1 MGTQWQTFPVE
12 FRGGLVSNM
21 SLLQQGM
28 GAVGS
33 ARILQNFEVNKEGG
47 YSKVRGYKKYS
58 ETEVPGTDAILG
70 LKIVSSGRYI
80 AARKVDAD
88 AVAAYPSNLV
98 TGDIGKTAYYYS
110 TGTTWYFTAAGPTF
124 NAGKVRHAS
133 FNFNGED
140 KIIFV
145 DGTNYPSIYNTVGNT
160 HTFLN
165 ASSTNIN
172 TDVEGAEFV
181 VVFKNTAFYSNGNTL
196 LFTAPFTVDDFSAAN
211 GAGSIGLAH
220 DITGLAVFR
229 DQLIVFTTD
238 TISRLTGSTSSD
250 FRLSPITEK
259 IGCIN
264 GDTIQEVGGDI
275 MYLSPDGI
283 RQLSATDRIGDFAL
297 DVASDKI
304 KEDFNDFI
312 GGSTEFSSC
321 IIREKSQYRLFSYKS
336 SQRSTSSKGLI
347 ATKITTQGSAGI
359 EWSTLK
365 GIKAYVA
372 DSVYSGST
380 ESVGFANNDG
390 YVYTMETGSSFGEFD
405 GIKNPIEAIFES
417 AYMPISDPQ
426 VRKTFYKA
434 VWYINP
440 TGEMD
445 LDFNVKYDFESR
457 SRNNVIQPDTIDITT
472 VAGSVG
478 FFGAGGLFGATSPP
492 GASFGGTLEK
502 IYPTNIIGSGDTI
515 ALRITDNSTN
525 PTFTLDTAVLEFKT
539 NDRQ

>member
-1 MGTQWQTFPVE
+1 MATQWQTFPVE
-12 FRGGLVSNM
+12 FRGGLLSNM

-47 YSKVRGYKKYS
+47 YSKIRGFEKFS
-58 ETEVPGTDAILG
+58 ETEVPGSSEVLG
-70 LKIVSSGRYI
+70 LKVVSSGRYV

-88 AVAAYPSNLV
+88 AVAAYPSDLV
-98 TGDIGKTAYYYS
+98 SGDVGKTAYYYS
-110 TGTTWYFTAAGPTF
+110 TGGAWSFTAVGPTS
-124 NAGKVRHAS
+124 NAGRVRHVT

-140 KIIFV
+140 KVIFV

-160 HTFLN
+160 QTFLN

-238 TISRLTGSTSSD
+238 TISRLTGSTSAD
-250 FRLSPITEK
+250 FRLSPITER

-297 DVASDKI
+297 DVASDRI

-312 GGSTEFSSC
+312 GGSTEFASC
-321 IIREKSQYRLFSYKS
+321 IIREKSQYRLFSYKA
-336 SQRSTSSKGLI
+336 SQRSISSEGLI
-347 ATKITTQGSAGI
+347 ATKVTAQGSAGI
-359 EWSTLK
+359 EWSTTR

-372 DSVYSGST
+372 DSTYSGSRET
-380 ESVGFANNDG
+380 IGFANNDG
-390 YVYTMETGSSFGEFD
+390 YAYTMETSSSFGEVD
-405 GIKNPIEAIFES
+405 GVGIPIEAIFES

-426 VRKTFYKA
+426 VRKTFYKS

-440 TGEMD
+440 SGDMN

-457 SRNNVIQPDTIDITT
+457 SRNNVVQPDTINITT
-472 VAGSVG
+472 PAGAVA
-478 FFGAGGLFGATSPP
+478 FFGAGLLFGA
-492 GASFGGTLEK
+492 ANANFGGTLEK
-502 IYPTNIIGSGDTI
+502 IYPTNIVGSGKTI
-515 ALRITDNSTN
+515 ALRITDESTN

>member
-1 MGTQWQTFPVE
+1 MATQWQTFPVE
-12 FRGGLVSNM
+12 FRGGLLSNM

-47 YSKVRGYKKYS
+47 YSKIRGFEKFS
-58 ETEVPGTDAILG
+58 ETEVPGSSEVLG
-70 LKIVSSGRYI
+70 LKVVSSGRYV

-88 AVAAYPSNLV
+88 AVAAYPSDLV
-98 TGDIGKTAYYYS
+98 SGDIGKTAYYYS
-110 TGTTWYFTAAGPTF
+110 TGGAWSFTAVGPTS
-124 NAGKVRHAS
+124 NAGRVRHVT

-140 KIIFV
+140 KVIFV

-160 HTFLN
+160 QTFLN

-181 VVFKNTAFYSNGNTL
+181 VVFKNTAFYSKGNTL

-238 TISRLTGSTSSD
+238 TISRLTGSTSAD
-250 FRLSPITEK
+250 FRLSPITER

-297 DVASDKI
+297 DVASDRI

-312 GGSTEFSSC
+312 GGSTEFASC
-321 IIREKSQYRLFSYKS
+321 IIREKSQYRLFSYKA
-336 SQRSTSSKGLI
+336 SQRSISSEGLI
-347 ATKITTQGSAGI
+347 ATKVTTQGSAGI
-359 EWSTLK
+359 EWSTTR

-372 DSVYSGST
+372 DSTYSGSRET
-380 ESVGFANNDG
+380 IGFANNDG
-390 YVYTMETGSSFGEFD
+390 YAYTMETSSSFGEVD
-405 GIKNPIEAIFES
+405 GVGVPIEAIFES

-426 VRKTFYKA
+426 VRKTFYKS

-440 TGEMD
+440 SGDMN

-457 SRNNVIQPDTIDITT
+457 SRNNVVQPDTINITT
-472 VAGSVG
+472 PAGAVA
-478 FFGAGGLFGATSPP
+478 FFGAGLLFGAANAT
-492 GASFGGTLEK
+492 FGGTLEK
-502 IYPTNIIGSGDTI
+502 IYPTNIVGSGKTI
-515 ALRITDNSTN
+515 ALRITDESTN

>member
-1 MGTQWQTFPVE
+1 MATQWQTFPVE
-12 FRGGLVSNM
+12 FRGGLLSNM

-47 YSKVRGYKKYS
+47 YSKIRGYQKFS
-58 ETEVPGTDAILG
+58 ETAVPGTDEVLG
-70 LKIVSSGRYI
+70 LKVVSSGRYI

-88 AVAAYPSNLV
+88 AVTAYPANLV

-110 TGTTWYFTAAGPTF
+110 TGSDWFFTALGPIL
-124 NAGKVRHAS
+124 NADKVRHAS
-133 FNFNGED
+133 FNFDGDN

-145 DGTNYPSIYNTVGNT
+145 DGTNYPSIYNTNGNT
-160 HTFLN
+160 QTFLN

-181 VVFKNTAFYSNGNTL
+181 VVFKNTAFYSKGNIL

-312 GGSTEFSSC
+312 GGSTQYSSC
-321 IIREKSQYRLFSYKS
+321 IIREKSQYRLFSYKG
-336 SQRSTSSKGLI
+336 SQRSISAEGLI
-347 ATKITTQGSAGI
+347 ATKVTTQGSAGI
-359 EWSTLK
+359 EWSTVR

-372 DSVYSGST
+372 DSVYAGT
-380 ESVGFANNDG
+380 NEVIGFANNDG
-390 YVYTMETGSSFGEFD
+390 YAYTMESGSSFGSFD
-405 GIKNPIEAIFES
+405 GQDVPIEAIFES

-426 VRKTFYKA
+426 VRKTFYKT

-440 TGEMD
+440 TGQMS

-457 SRNNVIQPDTIDITT
+457 SRNNVIQPSTIN
-472 VAGSVG
+472 VATAAGAVA
-478 FFGAGGLFGATSPP
+478 FFGAGLIFGSPS
-492 GASFGGTLEK
+492 ASFGGTLEK
-502 IYPTNIIGSGDTI
+502 IYPTNVVGSGKTI
-515 ALRITDNSTN
+515 ALRITDKSTN